1 MPIVHYISHTQQTSE
16 LEVELGN
23 NLMMAAVFDGVDGI
37 EGMCGGCLA
46 CATCHVY
53 VHPAWIDKVGLPGP
67 DEDSMLSQVASE
79 RRPNSRLSCQIEMR
93 AELAGLVLQMPERQG

>member
-1 MPIVHYISHTQQTSE
+1 MPIVHYISHTQQATE

-53 VHPAWIDKVGLPGP
+53 VDPAWIDKVGPP
-67 DEDSMLSQVASE
+67 NADEDSMLSQVASE
-79 RRPNSRLSCQIEMR
+79 RRPNSRLCCQIEMR
-93 AELAGLVLQMPERQG
+93 SDLAGLVLLMPERQG